1 MLLRDVVQTC
11 ALPIST
17 GPPAAVRTCLAP
29 HHLSPSFFLLQTREA
44 SMKIPSRPTLAGS
57 CCHALLLCLALFT
70 AGAAAATSP
79 ADLDQHQSGTKY
91 SPLSQINTG
100 NVGNLE
106 LAWEYHTGETPPKDL
121 KNALEIGRAHV

>member
-1 MLLRDVVQTC
+1 
-11 ALPIST
+11 
-17 GPPAAVRTCLAP
+17 
-29 HHLSPSFFLLQTREA
+29 
-44 SMKIPSRPTLAGS
+44 MKIPSRPTLAGS
-57 CCHALLLCLALFT
+57 CRHALLLCLALFT

-121 KNALEIGRAHV
+121 KRSEEHTSELQSLMRISYAVFCLKKKKHVNARQQIHP